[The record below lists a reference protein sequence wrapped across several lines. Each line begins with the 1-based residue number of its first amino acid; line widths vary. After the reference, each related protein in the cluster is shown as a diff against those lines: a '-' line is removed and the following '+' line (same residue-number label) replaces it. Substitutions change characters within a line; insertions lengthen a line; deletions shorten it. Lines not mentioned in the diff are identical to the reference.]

1 MNLLRRLKQSRFL
14 GWIVAAFLLVITVF
28 NFQQI
33 RVHSTPSASLAAE
46 QNTKNLAVVN
56 PENPSNSAK
65 NYQIE
70 TLAKSNA
77 CTQQSPFDESVRF
90 ALRGS
95 NLAQTAKTKQQWD
108 EVARNWVQAVAWMQA
123 VPPDSPKRTFA
134 EKKVVEYMRNLAY
147 SQQQAA
153 KSQMAS
159 QFPSFD
165 SELLDQQLQLYL
177 SYLSTV
183 GKPDILIVG
192 SSRALQGID
201 PREMKQALA
210 AKGYRDLKI
219 FNFGVNGATA
229 QVVEYVLTDL
239 LTPNQL
245 PKMIVWADGVRA
257 LNSGRIDRTYQ
268 SIITS
273 EGHKRLASGVRPQLA
288 STQSNNTKTCYQLP
302 QSCSARPKWA
312 FPQARQNEQDFKDN
326 IAVENLGL
334 KYLSPVQLNDSE
346 TPQLSDLLY
355 RPSEQASEEMTLTP
369 VSLNPTIDANGFFP
383 ASNRYNP
390 YTYYQQRPYVAGRY
404 DGDYRAFNLGG
415 EQARALS
422 SVIGF
427 LNAQNI
433 PLVFVNL
440 PLTDDYLDSFRWWA
454 EQEFQN
460 NMRRLSKEYGFLFI
474 DLSETA
480 LTRYDYFVD
489 PSHLNRYGARA
500 VAQKLAGQ
508 SSIPWP
514 RSQ

>member
-1 MNLLRRLKQSRFL
+1 MNFFRRLKQSSFL
-14 GWIVAAFLLVITVF
+14 GWIVAAFLFVVILF
-28 NFQQI
+28 NFQQKP
-33 RVHSTPSASLAAE
+33 VPLSAKQTPQNLAA
-46 QNTKNLAVVN
+46 VN
-56 PENPSNSAK
+56 PENRSNSAE
-65 NYQIE
+65 NSSIE
-70 TLAKSNA
+70 TVAKSNA
-77 CTQQSPFDESVRF
+77 CTQQSPFDESVKF
-90 ALRGS
+90 ALRGA

-153 KSQMAS
+153 KSQVAS
-159 QFPSFD
+159 RFPSFD
-165 SELLDQQLQLYL
+165 SELLDEQLQLYL

-192 SSRALQGID
+192 SSRALQGVD
-201 PREMKQALA
+201 PREMKMALA
-210 AKGYRDLKI
+210 GKGYRDLKI

-229 QVVEYVLTDL
+229 QVVDYILTDL
-239 LTPNQL
+239 LAPNQL
-245 PKMIVWADGVRA
+245 PKMVVWADGVRA

-268 SIITS
+268 SIIAS
-273 EGHKRLASGVRPQLA
+273 EGHRRLASGVRPQLA
-288 STQSNNTKTCYQLP
+288 QTGSDTTQTCYQLP
-302 QSCSARPKWA
+302 QSCQAKPKWSL
-312 FPQARQNEQDFKDN
+312 PQAGESGEFYAANTAAEPAKF
-326 IAVENLGL
+326 APF
-334 KYLSPVQLNDSE
+334 SPVQFDNSQAPE
-346 TPQLSDLLY
+346 LSDLLY
-355 RPSEQASEEMTLTP
+355 RPSETSEEFTIAP

-390 YTYYQQRPYVAGRY
+390 YTYYQQRPYVSGRY

-415 EQARALS
+415 EQARAFS
-422 SVIGF
+422 SVLGF
-427 LNAQNI
+427 LKTQNI
-433 PLVFVNL
+433 PVVFVNL

-454 EQEFQN
+454 EQEFRT
-460 NMRRLSKEYGFLFI
+460 NMRRLSQEYGFIFV
-474 DLSETA
+474 DLSEAA

-514 RSQ
+514 RR

>member
-1 MNLLRRLKQSRFL
+1 MSLFRRLKQSKFL
-14 GWIVAAFLLVITVF
+14 GWIVAALLLAVTLF
-28 NFQQI
+28 NFQQKQ
-33 RVHSTPSASLAAE
+33 VNSTPSASLLAE
-46 QNTKNLAVVN
+46 QTTQNVAIVN
-56 PENPSNSAK
+56 PENSSNSTQ
-65 NYQIE
+65 NSQIE
-70 TLAKSNA
+70 TIAKSNA
-77 CTQQSPFDESVRF
+77 CTEQSPFDESVRF

-123 VPPDSPKRTFA
+123 VPPNSPKRAFA
-134 EKKVVEYMRNLAY
+134 EKKVVEYMRNLTY

-153 KSQMAS
+153 KTQMTS

-165 SELLDQQLQLYL
+165 SELLDEQLQLYL

-210 AKGYRDLKI
+210 AKGYQGLKI

-229 QVVEYVLTDL
+229 QVVDYVLTDL

-268 SIITS
+268 SIIAS
-273 EGHKRLASGVRPQLA
+273 EGHKRLASGVRPQLT
-288 STQSNNTKTCYQLP
+288 STQSDNTQTCYQLP
-302 QSCSARPKWA
+302 QSCSAKPKWVL
-312 FPQARQNEQDFKDN
+312 PQAHQDQQIFDQDFSLKN
-326 IAVENLGL
+326 ANL
-334 KYLSPVQLNDSE
+334 KSFSPVAFNSA
-346 TPQLSDLLY
+346 TSPQVSPLFY
-355 RPSEQASEEMTLTP
+355 RPSEQTSATLI
-369 VSLNPTIDANGFFP
+369 SLNTTIDANGFLSAP
-383 ASNRYNP
+383 SRYNP
-390 YTYYQQRPYVAGRY
+390 YTYYQQRPYVSGRY
-404 DGDYRAFNLGG
+404 DGDYRAFNLAG
-415 EQARALS
+415 EQARAFS
-422 SVIGF
+422 SVIGYVKT
-427 LNAQNI
+427 QNI

-440 PLTDDYLDSFRWWA
+440 PLTDDYLDSYRWWA

-460 NMRRLSKEYGFLFI
+460 NMQRLSQEYGFIFI
-474 DLSETA
+474 DLSEAA
-480 LTRYDYFVD
+480 LTRYEYFVD
-489 PSHLNRYGARA
+489 PSHLNRYGAQV

-508 SSIPWP
+508 SAIPWP